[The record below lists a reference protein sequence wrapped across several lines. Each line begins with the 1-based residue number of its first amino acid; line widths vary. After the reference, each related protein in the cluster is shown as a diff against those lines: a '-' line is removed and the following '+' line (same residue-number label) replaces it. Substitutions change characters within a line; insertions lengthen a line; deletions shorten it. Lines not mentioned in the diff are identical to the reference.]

1 MCSEERSQGQLEDID
16 SWNPMSD
23 DFESEAFN
31 SYKEPSITDFVN
43 AFPRYVLDLLE

>member
-1 MCSEERSQGQLEDID
+1 MCNGETSQGQLEDLD

-31 SYKEPSITDFVN
+31 SYKEPSITDFAN
-43 AFPRYVLDLLE
+43 AFPGYVSYLLK